1 MSKNKLTNL
10 INKNP
15 TVSGII
21 LAVVLI
27 GIGAALILTGFSL
40 KHENAYMREFGV
52 ETVGTVT
59 DYQIIDITESDDE
72 EDDYVSVVET
82 RYYAILEYQAE
93 GKTYTWKSTNYSKD
107 KKSYDIGDA
116 VPLIYAP
123 DDPEKVFLPD
133 EYTDSS
139 VLFCFIF
146 GGLLS
151 VFGVFV
157 FAFMVIKGGKKI

>member
-1 MSKNKLTNL
+1 MLKNL

-21 LAVVLI
+21 LAVILI
-27 GIGAALILTGFSL
+27 GIGVALIFTGFSL
-40 KHENAYMREFGV
+40 KHENAYMRKFGV
-52 ETVGTVT
+52 ETVGSVI
-59 DYQIIDITESDDE
+59 DYDIYVIESEDE
-72 EDDYVSVVET
+72 EDGAITVDET

-107 KKSYDIGDA
+107 KKPYEIGDT
-116 VPLIYAP
+116 VPLIYAS
-123 DDPEKVFLPD
+123 DDPENVFLPD

-157 FAFMVIKGGKKI
+157 CAFMVIKGGKRI

>member
-1 MSKNKLTNL
+1 MLKNL

-27 GIGAALILTGFSL
+27 GIGVALIFAGVNM

-52 ETVGTVT
+52 ETVGIVV
-59 DYQIIDITESDDE
+59 DYDIYVVESEDE
-72 EDDYVSVVET
+72 EDGTITVDET

-93 GKTYTWKSTNYSKD
+93 GKTYTWKSTNYTKD
-107 KKSYDIGDA
+107 KKSYEIGDT

-123 DDPEKVFLPD
+123 DDPENVFLPD
-133 EYTDSS
+133 EYTNSS

-146 GGLLS
+146 GGLLAA
-151 VFGVFV
+151 FGVFV
-157 FAFMVIKGGKKI
+157 FVFMVVKGGKKI

>member
-1 MSKNKLTNL
+1 MLKKL

-21 LAVVLI
+21 LAVILI
-27 GIGAALILTGFSL
+27 GIGAALIFAGVNM
-40 KHENAYMREFGV
+40 KNENAYMREFGV
-52 ETVGTVT
+52 ETVGIVV
-59 DYQIIDITESDDE
+59 DYDIYVIESEDE
-72 EDDYVSVVET
+72 EDGSITVDET

-107 KKSYDIGDA
+107 KKPYAIGDT

-123 DDPEKVFLPD
+123 DDPGNVFLPD
-133 EYTDSS
+133 EYTNSS

-146 GGLLS
+146 GGLLAA
-151 VFGVFV
+151 FGVFA
-157 FAFMVIKGGKKI
+157 FAFMVIKGGKRI